1 MLLTYKD
8 LVASPVLR
16 DVVVELH
23 ILIVGD
29 VCQTA
34 AGYRLFVLDWSS
46 SRVGVLG
53 YLELNIIKT
62 KTENSQIVLMP
73 KMFLLKD
80 VLTTKSLSSTHI
92 LQEGQMRNIL
102 ELGSRETQDNNLIQL
117 KPNNSVISVFW
128 VCLFFDECCAPR
140 VPSLLVGSHPRLC
153 VLVTPRLPPVIR
165 DIAE

>member
-8 LVASPVLR
+8 LVTSPVLR

-62 KTENSQIVLMP
+62 KTENVEIV
-73 KMFLLKD
+73 FD
-80 VLTTKSLSSTHI
+80 V
-92 LQEGQMRNIL
+92 QN
-102 ELGSRETQDNNLIQL
+102 
-117 KPNNSVISVFW
+117 
-128 VCLFFDECCAPR
+128 
-140 VPSLLVGSHPRLC
+140 VP
-153 VLVTPRLPPVIR
+153 T
-165 DIAE
+165 E